1 VSHVRSAECFTFGPY
16 ELDARHRRLT
26 RAGEAIAVSDRH
38 IDLLL
43 LFVSHAGQVLSKDA
57 LIEVAWPGL
66 AVTDNSLEQA
76 ISSLRR
82 TLGSGPGGAAYIETL
97 ARRGYRFAADVARTA
112 ARETDAALEAL
123 LAPHRAWVDGRAA
136 LETLERHRVVQAR
149 EAFQG
154 VVDVSPGYA
163 AAHVGLASACVMQF
177 EATRADESP
186 DAQALAKAA
195 EHAREACRLESESG
209 EAWATLGFVLSR
221 TGQSTDAVAALRRA
235 VTLEPDNWRHHF
247 RLSYVSWGEA
257 RLRAAHRTLAL
268 LPGHPLAHWL
278 AATVH
283 VARQVF
289 TEAERELAAGITSI
303 DNQSAEHAQF
313 GGVALHWLRG
323 LIALARDEDR
333 GALEAFERELSF
345 EHAGHLYA
353 RECCSNTWYAIGAL
367 RLRRGQTAE
376 ARVAFEHALQR
387 VSTHPLARVG
397 LHATAAESQGRVAS
411 PETGVA
417 SAGHESDVVPSA
429 EAALVRAAQLATAG
443 RVPDAARLMD
453 RALAAAG
460 PGDSA
465 WVLPV
470 EPLLNVHAAPDLW
483 AGALARLRTRAS

>member
-1 VSHVRSAECFTFGPY
+1 MRSVECFTFGPF
-16 ELDARHRRLT
+16 ELDARHRRLA
-26 RAGEAIAVSDRH
+26 RAGEAIAISDRQ

-43 LFVSHAGQVLSKDA
+43 LFVSNAGQVLSKDA
-57 LIEVAWPGL
+57 LIEAAWPGI

-136 LETLERHRVVQAR
+136 LETLERRRVVQAR
-149 EAFQG
+149 DAFQG
-154 VVDVSPGYA
+154 VVDVAPSYA

-177 EATRADESP
+177 EATRADETP
-186 DAQALAKAA
+186 DTEALAKAA

-221 TGQSTDAVAALRRA
+221 TGQSTDAIAALRRA

-257 RLRAAHRTLAL
+257 RLRAAQRTLAL
-268 LPGHPLAHWL
+268 LPGLPLAHWL

-283 VARQVF
+283 VARQVLK
-289 TEAERELAAGITSI
+289 EADRELTAGIASI
-303 DNQSAEHAQF
+303 DDRSAEHARF
-313 GGVALHWLRG
+313 GFVALHWLRG
-323 LIALARDEDR
+323 LMALARDDER
-333 GALEAFERELSF
+333 RALEAFERELSF
-345 EHAGHLYA
+345 ESAGHLYA

-367 RLRRGQTAE
+367 KLRRGQTAE
-376 ARVAFEHALQR
+376 AEAAFQHALQR
-387 VSTHPLARVG
+387 VSRHPFARIG
-397 LHATAAESQGRVAS
+397 LHAAAGGLMEPSASAPDADPAS
-411 PETGVA
+411 PERG
-417 SAGHESDVVPSA
+417 EPLPSA
-429 EAALVRAAQLATAG
+429 EAALVQAARLVLGGRAA
-443 RVPDAARLMD
+443 DAARLMD
-453 RALAAAG
+453 RALAATE

-465 WVLPV
+465 WLLPV
-470 EPLLNVHAAPDLW
+470 EPLVNVSTRPDLW
-483 AGALARLRTRAS
+483 TGALARLRARAA